1 MPIHELKEQI
11 GRLPEQPGVYLYFN
25 AEGDTIYVGKAR
37 ALRDRNMM
45 GILEISLYGNLL
57 RSWLALIGVVTV
69 VTLSVAVARRLV
81 MQRFTA
87 RPPSPGATPP
97 LLFEG
102 LQKLRLPVVMVVAL
116 YGAPHGH

>member
-1 MPIHELKEQI
+1 MKQGTPSAWCVSRGLTKST
-11 GRLPEQPGVYLYFN
+11 G
-25 AEGDTIYVGKAR
+25 
-37 ALRDRNMM
+37 
-45 GILEISLYGNLL
+45 
-57 RSWLALIGVVTV
+57 GVVAV